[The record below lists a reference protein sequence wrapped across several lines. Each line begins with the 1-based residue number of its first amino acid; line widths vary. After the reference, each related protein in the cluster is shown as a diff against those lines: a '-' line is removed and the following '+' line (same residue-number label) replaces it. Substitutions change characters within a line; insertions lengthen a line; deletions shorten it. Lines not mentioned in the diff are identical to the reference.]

1 MSRYQWP
8 IARRGES
15 DDDPGGRGDFLG
27 RQRVE
32 FDPAGARALA
42 RGTPPQPGVA
52 RPRAPVSGRTHLWQP
67 LGPDTVVGGQA
78 IGATRIAGRINML
91 AVHPDGERVYAA
103 SANGGVWYSG
113 NGGVAWRS
121 LGGLASTPAP
131 GTVNRPAQRHACGA
145 IAVAWGAA
153 EADDV
158 VYVGTGETTHGRS
171 AQPGA
176 SLGGIG
182 ILRLGPP
189 APVAEP
195 DPWVREA
202 PNLLGEGVC
211 RIALQPGGSGV
222 VAATTAGLF
231 ERPAGAGADT
241 AWTRVAGVPFATL
254 QDKCADVLWTR
265 GDGTRPERLWVWVQ
279 QGSQV
284 GLWVRA
290 AGQTDFTRV
299 IAPPQALPR
308 RAVLAA
314 ADPQPPVSPDQIY
327 VFSDDGG
334 NGAPRL
340 FRVACATAAAPT
352 FTLVNAVPD
361 VLGKQGFYDIAL
373 SVHPARKDHV
383 VLGGSTFPAL
393 TPSGNALLTTAGT
406 KDGAIVAADV
416 AVNGTGVLSFGQ
428 PAAPKMIGAGV
439 HADVHDLVYAKAGA
453 RLWAACDGGVYRSD
467 RPDQLV
473 GFAAMNDGLGVI
485 EANYVACHPV
495 CEGRVAVGLQDNGVI
510 SLRSG
515 AVWNHDGDGDGG
527 GIAFDPLD
535 TTRYL
540 RQFFRGGWGSSD
552 STFSLKLSAAENT
565 ADHCAFYSTP
575 AAVKKNRPGA
585 PAGQQDVMQ
594 VIIGTSRLWYS
605 EDFGKNWVTL
615 PGASAPPAGNLG
627 HDGFGQKI
635 TVCRWQGSEVAWVL
649 GEGRLKRFARTA
661 GSDTAAGPGT
671 WTAEVI
677 VEKGVKAK
685 KDTTDTDGPIRD
697 AAVWTDIAVNLDA
710 PGSARGTRG
719 ALYLGTTGKAADEAV
734 DTLWWFDGTDRWH
747 ATGLRRDG
755 VPAPV
760 TSIVCDPDFPNEV
773 YVGTTIGVWKG
784 VRTQVGSAPPTWS
797 WKESDGQGAG
807 ARLNG
812 LPEAAVEDLAI
823 FSRNGLRLL
832 RAAIAARGVW
842 ELRLDSADLE
852 ERVYLRAHDDDLRHR
867 LPAVVLG
874 RDGVTLRSWHGSP
887 DLRPRRAPLAV
898 EPPATLPWAQGGR
911 GVDAEL
917 LRRFQ
922 SALRARTGD
931 RRVRAT
937 GRWDGWFNEVM
948 RDLGAPTVAPAT
960 VRLDETFWKLS
971 MQAPHATAE
980 PWGAVRPT
988 HADLLDSSATLEE
1001 GSLESTSCELP
1012 AGASKVDILV
1022 QHRGQAPLDG
1032 AQVRVTLLKWIDPKT
1047 KDVANWNDSSTWFSA
1062 DVPWTAAVNEVLN
1075 SATGATSQSLGSG
1088 WSFVGSTLATRRQ
1101 TLAGQTLDALHPGV
1115 ASFDLNLSG
1124 LKHNTVVLLV
1134 AVIRSGTDIALVP
1147 GKLDALAMG
1156 NPGVAVRSVRIEGFS
1171 AAQGS
1176 STSPFST
1183 RLYPDASDA
1192 TAPKL
1197 LPSAAQNAR
1206 LTAALS
1212 TVRGTLTTSAKK
1224 AQLDKIALIILKLTP
1239 SGAID
1244 YAGVRETEMF
1254 FSASLLK
1261 VSLLYAS
1268 FELVARVNELAASIT
1283 AATPAE
1289 FLDKVKR
1296 DFSPKIESAV
1306 PRIKPGAWR
1315 KVSFDQ
1321 ALTATASGPNQFR
1334 VALSAKHDADL
1345 RKIFSDQG
1353 QNITPRDTMHRL
1365 GYCYVN
1371 RALDA
1376 AGFFDLQT
1384 ETGIWMATD
1393 YGDWQDFNV
1402 QVATKNTA
1410 RPPKNGT
1417 SSAAMTA
1424 LAMANLFAHMHRG
1437 KLISAAAS
1445 ITMRDIFRAGGA
1457 WLSTLP
1463 NKASFSFTD
1472 DGAKVGHSGSGSAF
1486 VGSVMSEAA
1495 FLNRKSDGTPFL
1507 AVWQNVPDELGSE
1520 PIYRVLDEMIK
1531 NWP

>member
-8 IARRGES
+8 IARRGEG
-15 DDDPGGRGDFLG
+15 DDDPGGRGEFFG

-52 RPRAPVSGRTHLWQP
+52 RPRAPVSGRAHLWQP

-113 NGGVAWRS
+113 NGGVQWRS
-121 LGGLASTPAP
+121 LGGLASTLAP

-145 IAVAWGAA
+145 IAVAWGAT

-202 PNLLGEGVC
+202 PHLLGEGVC

-241 AWTRVAGVPFATL
+241 AWTRVTGVPFATL

-279 QGSQV
+279 KGEQV

-290 AGQTDFTRV
+290 TGQTDFTRV

-340 FRVACATAAAPT
+340 FRVACASAAAPSA
-352 FTLVNAVPD
+352 TLVNAVPD
-361 VLGKQGFYDIAL
+361 VLGRQGFYDIAL
-373 SVHPARKDHV
+373 AVHPTQKDHV
-383 VLGGSTFPAL
+383 VLGGSTFPAV
-393 TPSGNALLTTAGT
+393 TPSGSALLTSAGT

-416 AVNGTGVLSFGQ
+416 AVNGAGALSFGH

-439 HADVHDLVYAKAGA
+439 HADVHDLVYAKAGT

-485 EANYVACHPV
+485 EANYIACHPV

-535 TTRYL
+535 GTRYL
-540 RQFFRGGWGSSD
+540 RQFYRGSWGSSD
-552 STFSLKLSAAENT
+552 GTFSLKLSAAENT

-575 AAVKKNRPGA
+575 AAVKKNRPAA
-585 PAGQQDVMQ
+585 PAGQQDVTQ

-615 PGASAPPAGNLG
+615 PGASAPPAGNLE

-649 GEGRLKRFARTA
+649 GEGRLKRYARTA
-661 GSDTAAGPGT
+661 GSDTAGGPGA

-685 KDTTDTDGPIRD
+685 KDTTSTDGPIRD
-697 AAVWTDIAVNLDA
+697 ASVWTDIAVNFDA
-710 PGSARGTRG
+710 PGTARGTRG
-719 ALYLGTTGKAADEAV
+719 ALYLGTVGKADDAEV
-734 DTLWWFDGTDRWH
+734 DTLWWFDGTSRWH

-760 TSIVCDPDFPNEV
+760 TSIVCDAEFPNEV

-784 VRTQVGSAPPTWS
+784 VRSQVGAAAPTWS

-807 ARLNG
+807 PRLNG

-823 FSRNGLRLL
+823 FSRDGLRLL

-842 ELRLDSADLE
+842 ELRLDAPDLE
-852 ERVYLRAHDDDLRHR
+852 DRVYLRAHDDDLRHT
-867 LPAVVLG
+867 LPSVAVQ
-874 RDGVTLRSWHGSP
+874 RNGVAPRSWHGSP
-887 DLRPRRAPLAV
+887 DVRPRRAPLAV
-898 EPPATLPWAQGGR
+898 APPATLPWAQGSPGID
-911 GVDAEL
+911 VEA

-931 RRVRAT
+931 RRVQPT
-937 GRWDGWFNEVM
+937 GRWDGWFNEVL

-960 VRLDETFWKLS
+960 VRLDEAFWKLS

-980 PWGAVRPT
+980 PWGAARPT
-988 HADLLDSSATLEE
+988 HADLLDFSALLEE
-1001 GSLESTSCELP
+1001 GSLASTSCELP
-1012 AGASKVDILV
+1012 ADASKVDILV
-1022 QHRGQAPLDG
+1022 HHRGLAPLDG
-1032 AQVRVTLLKWIDPKT
+1032 AQVRVTLLKWIDPQ
-1047 KDVANWNDSSTWFSA
+1047 AHGAASWSDSGTWFKD
-1062 DVPWTAAVNEVLN
+1062 DVPWAAAVNEVLN
-1075 SATGATSQSLGSG
+1075 SATGATSQALGSG

-1115 ASFDLNLSG
+1115 ATFDLNLAG

-1134 AVIRSGTDIALVP
+1134 AVIRSGADIALVP
-1147 GKLDALAMG
+1147 AKLDALALA
-1156 NPGVAVRSVRIEGFS
+1156 NPGVAVRSLRIEGFS
-1171 AAQGS
+1171 VAQGS
-1176 STSPFST
+1176 SLSPFST
-1183 RLYPDASDA
+1183 KLYPLEMAPDAA
-1192 TAPKL
+1192 H
-1197 LPSAAQNAR
+1197 NAR
-1206 LTAALS
+1206 LATALS
-1212 TVRGTLTTSAKK
+1212 TVRGTLPSAEKQS
-1224 AQLDKIALIILKLTP
+1224 QLDGLALIVLKLTP
-1239 SGAID
+1239 SGTMG

-1261 VSLLYAS
+1261 LALLYAS
-1268 FELVARVNELAASIT
+1268 YELEARVNELAPLIA
-1283 AATPAE
+1283 AATPARFFE
-1289 FLDKVKR
+1289 KVKL
-1296 DFSPKIESAV
+1296 DFARKIENAV
-1306 PRIKPGAWR
+1306 PRIKQRNLRRVA
-1315 KVSFDQ
+1315 FDQ
-1321 ALTATASGPNQFR
+1321 VLAATASGPNQFR
-1334 VALSAKHDADL
+1334 VSLSTTHEDAL
-1345 RKIFSDQG
+1345 RRIFVN
-1353 QNITPRDTMHRL
+1353 QNQNDSPRDTMHRL
-1365 GYCYVN
+1365 GYSYVN

-1376 AGFFDLQT
+1376 AGFFDPQT
-1384 ETGIWMATD
+1384 EIGIWLASD
-1393 YGDWQDFNV
+1393 FVGGPSFNV
-1402 QVATKNTA
+1402 PVATRSRS
-1410 RPPKNGT
+1410 RPPRTGT
-1417 SSAAMTA
+1417 SSEAMTA
-1424 LAMANLFAHMHRG
+1424 LAMATLLAHMHRG
-1437 KLISAAAS
+1437 QLISPAAS
-1445 ITMRDIFRAGGA
+1445 TAMLDMFRNGAA
-1457 WLSTLP
+1457 WLRNLP
-1463 NKASFSFTD
+1463 NMNSFSFID
-1472 DGAKVGHSGSGSAF
+1472 EAAKVGHSPSGSAF
-1486 VGSVMSEAA
+1486 VGSVKSEAA
-1495 FLNRKSDGTPFL
+1495 LLSRKSDAAPFL
-1507 AVWQNVPDELGSE
+1507 AVWQNVPDGLGFE
-1520 PIYRVLDEMIK
+1520 PLYRVLDEMIK
-1531 NWP
+1531 SWP